1 MQEISN
7 GPIIFWGDH
16 DIYCAVG
23 YRTGPEID
31 PWKIIIII
39 SFRTIIYNSKILTA
53 KEGYPWKK
61 EKEMIW
67 YDTNNMQ
74 YMPWIDDCVQIDEN

>member
-1 MQEISN
+1 MFSDTEIIYIRWIGILEFYLVRYLIAMQEISN

-31 PWKIIIII
+31 P
-39 SFRTIIYNSKILTA
+39 
-53 KEGYPWKK
+53 
-61 EKEMIW
+61 
-67 YDTNNMQ
+67 
-74 YMPWIDDCVQIDEN
+74 